1 MKKLF
6 ALAFVAGTFALV
18 SCGSSET
25 ASTVVDTAAV
35 APVVDT
41 VAVAPVDTAAAIVDS
56 TAAKVETVKEE
67 VKK

>member
-25 ASTVVDTAAV
+25 ASTVVDSVSTTTTV
-35 APVVDT
+35 IDSVTVVDT
-41 VAVAPVDTAAAIVDS
+41 MAAVVDS
-56 TAAKVETVKEE
+56 TATKVEE

>member
-18 SCGSSET
+18 SCGSSEKATT
-25 ASTVVDTAAV
+25 AVDTAAV
-35 APVVDT
+35 VAPVDTVAAAPVVDT
-41 VAVAPVDTAAAIVDS
+41 MAAKVDTAAA
-56 TAAKVETVKEE
+56 KMEKMEE